1 MNINLLCKWWWK
13 LDNEDGL
20 WQQIIHFKYLN
31 GKSIC
36 VVSHRQ
42 IDSAMSSGL
51 LKIRDIYLQGR
62 QAKLRD
68 GKTTL

>member
-1 MNINLLCKWWWK
+1 MRMGFGNKSF
-13 LDNEDGL
+13 
-20 WQQIIHFKYLN
+20 HFKYLN
-31 GKSIC
+31 GKSVC

-42 IDSAMSSGL
+42 TDSAMSSGL

-62 QAKLRD
+62 QVKLRD